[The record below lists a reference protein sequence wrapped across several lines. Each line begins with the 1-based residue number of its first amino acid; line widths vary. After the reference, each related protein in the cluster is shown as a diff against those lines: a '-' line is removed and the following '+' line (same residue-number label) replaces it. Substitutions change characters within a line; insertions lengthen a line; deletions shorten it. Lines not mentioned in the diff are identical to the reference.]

1 MDTLE
6 TIFEQIRGLNM
17 EKEIEAHILYKIDSI
32 KSHILD
38 VITYSKTYEEIKDNV
53 PFPAFFD
60 SDNGILYAY
69 QTQYNNKPAFFVLV
83 WKDGKLGIEVMNFDL
98 KADSFSRQPKTSD
111 KPDEKEEFPRVEI
124 MEGIPEEKEEFPRV
138 EIMEGIPEEKD
149 ELSQEEEFVEG
160 IPEEKDELSQEE
172 INLD

>member
-38 VITYSKTYEEIKDNV
+38 VITYSKTYEEIKDNI

-98 KADSFSRQPKTSD
+98 KAESFIKQPKTSD
-111 KPDEKEEFPRVEI
+111 IPDEKEEFPRVEI
-124 MEGIPEEKEEFPRV
+124 MEAIPEEKDEFSQEEEFMEGIPEEKEEFPEV

-149 ELSQEEEFVEG
+149 ELSQEE
-160 IPEEKDELSQEE
+160 

>member
-38 VITYSKTYEEIKDNV
+38 VITNAKTYEEIKDNI

-98 KADSFSRQPKTSD
+98 KADSFSKQPKTSD
-111 KPDEKEEFPRVEI
+111 KPD
-124 MEGIPEEKEEFPRV
+124 EKEEFPRV

>member
-6 TIFEQIRGLNM
+6 TIFEEIRCLNM
-17 EKEIEAHILYKIDSI
+17 KKEIEEHILYKIDSI

-38 VITYSKTYEEIKDNV
+38 VITYSKTYEEIKADV

-69 QTQYNNKPAFFVLV
+69 QTEYNNKSAFFVLV

-98 KADSFSRQPKTSD
+98 KTESCIKKTNNSD
-111 KPDEKEEFPRVEI
+111 IPQEKEEFPQ
-124 MEGIPEEKEEFPRV
+124 V

-149 ELSQEEEFVEG
+149 EFSQEEEFMEG
-160 IPEEKDELSQEE
+160 MPEEKDELSQEE